1 MIVTD
6 TYFPYVP
13 LLLKTTATNTQ
24 NNSTF
29 LDSSTNNFNIT
40 RVGTPTQ
47 GSFSPYRDV
56 GYWSNYFVIS
66 SALSGVPTNMSF
78 GLSTNFTIEAFIN
91 WPAAAAGNQTFF
103 ELTGGARMILGRT
116 TTGTRIF
123 WHGTERGTTYTF
135 TPGTWYHFAIVRNS
149 GTVYCYINGV
159 SAITPFAETITWS
172 SIGRF
177 NIAMNSD
184 TAEPMTGYISNLRV
198 VNGTAVY
205 TGAFTPPTTPLT
217 AITNTSLLTC
227 QSNRFKDNSTSN
239 YTLTVQVGTPR
250 VQTFQPFN
258 LPTAYST
265 ATYGGSVYF
274 NGNPDYLAISAPNGG
289 ALDVSGGS
297 NFTIEAWFYATST
310 ASTTIWSR
318 GGTNGSQNAQYW
330 AFLNNGSIQW
340 AIGNG
345 GTGAAL
351 NTVTG
356 VQYNCWNHFAVVLV
370 GTTFTAYLNGTAINT
385 ATLTFTIPTTISN
398 PTLWIGG
405 QADPGARLWFSGYI
419 TGFRLVK
426 GTAVYT
432 SNFTP
437 STAPLTAITNTSILA
452 NFSNAGI
459 YDASGQNNLT
469 TLGSAQVSTTTAKWN
484 TTSMKFNGTTDYLNL
499 VSSPGFSFGTGS
511 FTIEAWVYNTS
522 SSAVAKNIFGHWSV
536 SPESYQ
542 FYLSTVNRL
551 TWQIYNQ
558 SSTNSASLDVPLN
571 TWTHVSWSKSGTTSY
586 LHINGVL
593 QNTVT
598 GVTNSANGGEVPR
611 VGAGQSAGQ
620 LFPGY
625 IQDLRITKGIARY
638 GASNFSV
645 PTAEFPVR

>member
-1 MIVTD
+1 
-6 TYFPYVP
+6 
-13 LLLKTTATNTQ
+13 
-24 NNSTF
+24 
-29 LDSSTNNFNIT
+29 
-40 RVGTPTQ
+40 
-47 GSFSPYRDV
+47 
-56 GYWSNYFVIS
+56 
-66 SALSGVPTNMSF
+66 
-78 GLSTNFTIEAFIN
+78 
-91 WPAAAAGNQTFF
+91 
-103 ELTGGARMILGRT
+103 
-116 TTGTRIF
+116 
-123 WHGTERGTTYTF
+123 
-135 TPGTWYHFAIVRNS
+135 
-149 GTVYCYINGV
+149 
-159 SAITPFAETITWS
+159 
-172 SIGRF
+172 
-177 NIAMNSD
+177 
-184 TAEPMTGYISNLRV
+184 
-198 VNGTAVY
+198 
-205 TGAFTPPTTPLT
+205 
-217 AITNTSLLTC
+217 
-227 QSNRFKDNSTSN
+227 
-239 YTLTVQVGTPR
+239 
-250 VQTFQPFN
+250 
-258 LPTAYST
+258 
-265 ATYGGSVYF
+265 
-274 NGNPDYLAISAPNGG
+274 
-289 ALDVSGGS
+289 
-297 NFTIEAWFYATST
+297 
-310 ASTTIWSR
+310 
-318 GGTNGSQNAQYW
+318 
-330 AFLNNGSIQW
+330 
-340 AIGNG
+340 
-345 GTGAAL
+345 
-351 NTVTG
+351 
-356 VQYNCWNHFAVVLV
+356 
-370 GTTFTAYLNGTAINT
+370 
-385 ATLTFTIPTTISN
+385 LTFTIPTTISN
-398 PTLWIGG
+398 PSLWIGG

-469 TLGSAQVSTTTAKWN
+469 TLGSAQVSTTTSKWN

-499 VSSPGFSFGTGS
+499 LSSPGFSFGTGS

-522 SSAVAKNIFGHWSV
+522 SSAVAKNIFGHWAV

-638 GASNFSV
+638 DASNFSV
-645 PTAEFPVR
+645 PTTEFLAR